1 MGGLQALFYG
11 VLYALGYAGLKFVE
25 CGQGRW
31 KDKKCVQKYPETY
44 VLSLVVSEKKE
55 TCLSCVMCRTFKKK
69 KKKKEDKFLN
79 HVSLLKNFIPSI
91 KTMMRKTELTAP
103 CNCICLRLCF
113 HLYQI
118 LRELLLLLYTVM

>member
-25 CGQGRW
+25 CGPGRW
-31 KDKKCVQKYPETY
+31 KDKKICPKI
-44 VLSLVVSEKKE
+44 SRNICLVISEKKE
-55 TCLSCVMCRTFKKK
+55 TCLSCVMCRTF

-91 KTMMRKTELTAP
+91 KIMMRKTELTAP